1 MEGPRGQLYD
11 LAALFDDDYAYF
23 HSALFTNDIS
33 DAHAAMLW
41 DLLAIDYGMSVL
53 DVGCGEGR
61 LSNRLAEAGCVVT
74 GIDLSPTLVDLAC
87 RDASERGF
95 EVRYILGDVR
105 DLAWEGEFDRAFLW
119 FNTFGHFE
127 EECNKEILAKCFRL
141 LKPGG
146 ILLLDLTNRA
156 RHIAES
162 KRAYEFAIG
171 EDFLRDEFVSE
182 WDDPVQVVVRTLVRG
197 GSRRSLTFRYRM
209 FEPDEIMEAMRTAGF
224 AEVSV
229 RDVDGGPFGPDSKRM
244 EVLGFKSPE

>member
-23 HSALFTNDIS
+23 HSALFSNDIS
-33 DAHAAMLW
+33 DAHAAALW
-41 DLLAIDYGMSVL
+41 KLLGIDYGMSVL

-61 LSNRLAEAGCVVT
+61 LSNRLAEARCLVT

-87 RDASERGF
+87 RDAAERGF

-105 DLAWEGEFDRAFLW
+105 DLDLEGEFDRAFLW
-119 FNTFGHFE
+119 FNTFGHFDE
-127 EECNKEILAKCFRL
+127 GSNQEILAKCFRL

-146 ILLLDLTNRA
+146 VLLLDLTNRS

-162 KRAYEFAIG
+162 KRAYEFAIDG
-171 EDFLRDEFVSE
+171 NVLRDEFLSE
-182 WDDPVQVVVRTLVRG
+182 WDDPIQVVRRTLDRG

-209 FEPDEIMEAMRTAGF
+209 YESDEIQEAMRAAGF

-229 RDVDGGPFGPDSKRM
+229 LDVDGTPFGPDSRRM